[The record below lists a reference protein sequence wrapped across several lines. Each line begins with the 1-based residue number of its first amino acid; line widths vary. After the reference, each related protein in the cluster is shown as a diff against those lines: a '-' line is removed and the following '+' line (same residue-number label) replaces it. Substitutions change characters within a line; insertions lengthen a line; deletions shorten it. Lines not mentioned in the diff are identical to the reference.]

1 VAKVSIEKHSEA
13 GTLPETLWNRINTL
27 SGEIRQRAFDL
38 FEKRGRAAGQELDD
52 WLQAER
58 ELVWSPPFEVIQNQD
73 KLTVRITL
81 PGFDAKDL
89 EVTAT
94 PEALI
99 VRAESTHTHEEK
111 EGEVQVCECSGRKL
125 FQRVELPSAI
135 DVDKAAASL
144 EKGILEFS
152 APKAVAEGRLGATA

>member
-1 VAKVSIEKHSEA
+1 MAKVSIDKHSEA
-13 GTLPETLWNRINTL
+13 GILPETLWNRINAL

-38 FEKRGRAAGQELDD
+38 FEKRGRAEGRELDD

-58 ELVWSPPFEVIQNQD
+58 ELVWSPPFDLIENQD
-73 KLTVRITL
+73 SFSVRTAL

-89 EVTAT
+89 DITAT
-94 PEALI
+94 PDALI

-125 FQRVELPSAI
+125 FRRIELPSAI
-135 DVDKAAASL
+135 DVAKAAASL
-144 EKGILEFS
+144 EKGILEIN
-152 APKAVAEGRLGATA
+152 APKAEEGRMHASA